1 MTINSSNFSKSFAKK
16 TCKNNK
22 SNHNSICENLLKKGI
37 EILLQLETT
46 QKTFDDL
53 LDDIKDK
60 VERKRVSHLLFSYLR
75 NKNFIDSEIARLCTK
90 ALPKKKI
97 AKLLALAMT
106 QSKFQQGIAPEA
118 AINVAVEIAK
128 KDRADKFVNGVLRN
142 FLKSNT
148 QPFTEAKDIFPEVLY
163 KRWKKH
169 YPDNLPQIAQAYLTE
184 SPFTFRIEKDY
195 TIDFIDEVKPIA
207 SFGNYRFFTTNEPGK
222 ILESKEFADGKIYI
236 QDPATSLA
244 PSLANYD
251 NVKSVIDLCAAP
263 GGKSLLMAEKLNP
276 NATLLAIDK
285 SEKRQKFTL
294 ENFQKRNLP
303 YEVKTALPKDI
314 KGSFDLVLADVP
326 CSNTGVCC
334 KRPDSILRFS
344 AKDLASITKIQKQIL
359 EEAARL
365 TNSNGQLIYSTCSIE
380 PEENILMVEE
390 FVKNHQEFSLI
401 KYEQLLP
408 TLEHDGAFAAL
419 LIKK

>member
-1 MTINSSNFSKSFAKK
+1 MTNSSSTIKKTFQAKK
-16 TCKNNK
+16 PK
-22 SNHNSICENLLKKGI
+22 SNYNNICENLLKKGI
-37 EILLQLETT
+37 EILLQIETS

-53 LDDIKDK
+53 LDEIKDHT
-60 VERKRVSHLLFSYLR
+60 ERKRVSHLLFSYLR

-90 ALPKKKI
+90 ALPKKRI

-106 QSKFQQGIAPEA
+106 QSRFQSAISPQA

-142 FLKSNT
+142 FTRTNNPAFS
-148 QPFTEAKDIFPEVLY
+148 EAKDIFPALLY
-163 KRWKKH
+163 KRWKKN
-169 YPDNLPQIAQAYLTE
+169 YPDNLATIAQAYLSE
-184 SPFTFRIEKDY
+184 SPFTFRIEKVYQFADMD
-195 TIDFIDEVKPIA
+195 IANPIEA
-207 SFGNYRFFTTNEPGK
+207 FGDYRFFTTKEPGK
-222 ILESKEFADGKIYI
+222 IIESKEFEEGKIYI

-244 PSLANYD
+244 PSLADYT

-263 GGKSLLMAEKLNP
+263 GGKSLLMAEKLNSS
-276 NATLLAIDK
+276 ATLLAIDK
-285 SEKRQKFTL
+285 SAKRQKLTL

-303 YEVKTALPKDI
+303 YEVKTALPQEI
-314 KGSFDLVLADVP
+314 KGTFDLVLADVP

-344 AKDLASITKIQKQIL
+344 LNDLASITKIQKSIL
-359 EEAARL
+359 LEAARL
-365 TNSNGQLIYSTCSIE
+365 TAKNGQLIYSTCSIE

-390 FVKNHQEFSLI
+390 FVKEHPEFSLV
-401 KYEQLLP
+401 KYTQLLP

>member
-1 MTINSSNFSKSFAKK
+1 
-16 TCKNNK
+16 
-22 SNHNSICENLLKKGI
+22 
-37 EILLQLETT
+37 
-46 QKTFDDL
+46 
-53 LDDIKDK
+53 
-60 VERKRVSHLLFSYLR
+60 
-75 NKNFIDSEIARLCTK
+75 
-90 ALPKKKI
+90 
-97 AKLLALAMT
+97 
-106 QSKFQQGIAPEA
+106 
-118 AINVAVEIAK
+118 
-128 KDRADKFVNGVLRN
+128 
-142 FLKSNT
+142 
-148 QPFTEAKDIFPEVLY
+148 
-163 KRWKKH
+163 
-169 YPDNLPQIAQAYLTE
+169 
-184 SPFTFRIEKDY
+184 
-195 TIDFIDEVKPIA
+195 
-207 SFGNYRFFTTNEPGK
+207 
-222 ILESKEFADGKIYI
+222 
-236 QDPATSLA
+236 
-244 PSLANYD
+244 
-251 NVKSVIDLCAAP
+251 
-263 GGKSLLMAEKLNP
+263 MAEKLNP

-294 ENFQKRNLP
+294 ENFQKRNLS
-303 YEVKTALPKDI
+303 YEVKTALPEDI

-390 FVKNHQEFSLI
+390 FVKNHKDFSLI